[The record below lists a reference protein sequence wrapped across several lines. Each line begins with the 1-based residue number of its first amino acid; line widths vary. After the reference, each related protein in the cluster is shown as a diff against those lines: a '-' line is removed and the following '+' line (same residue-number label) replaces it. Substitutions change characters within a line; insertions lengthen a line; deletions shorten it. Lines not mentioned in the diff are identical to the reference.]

1 MFYVHPYLGKIPI
14 LTNIFQRGW
23 NHQLAWYF
31 DSLIA
36 VLFSLWRYETCH
48 VFGCCNINPSFTI
61 IYIYTVYHDHGS
73 YGMASSFRVAPS
85 YYHHPKTEI
94 HRSTHFCQTLEVPTS
109 WGIWYLWKL
118 KQKFRKL
125 DSLELIFEGRKL
137 AFRRRKQRVLLCK
150 EKRWTFCHDET
161 FNHSNHSHTIHVWYI
176 YLHLVVFNGKIYH
189 TWMVRDW
196 FSEPSC
202 NCFVL
207 SINYGHQLIWR
218 LVVGDHTGWD
228 KINFVHLNCRIQ
240 PLSKP
245 FIWSLSGRFK
255 DIFIYSIG

>member
-1 MFYVHPYLGKIPI
+1 MDPMGWLQVSELHHRIIIIQKRRFTVPPIFVKLWKCRLLGE
-14 LTNIFQRGW
+14 
-23 NHQLAWYF
+23 
-31 DSLIA
+31 SL
-36 VLFSLWRYETCH
+36 
-48 VFGCCNINPSFTI
+48 
-61 IYIYTVYHDHGS
+61 
-73 YGMASSFRVAPS
+73 
-85 YYHHPKTEI
+85 
-94 HRSTHFCQTLEVPTS
+94 
-109 WGIWYLWKL
+109 YLWKL

-125 DSLELIFEGRKL
+125 DSLELIFWGAKASLPKTKTASFAPENRPN
-137 AFRRRKQRVLLCK
+137 F
-150 EKRWTFCHDET
+150 FCHDET